1 MELRPLRLLAF
12 FALAAAAAVCGAAPG
27 PRKQLAPS
35 IASAAS
41 ATLYAASLDRGA
53 LERVPLAAIFLLS
66 VHGAVAARASQIFR
80 GSCRGDAV
88 VPTSSRPAAP
98 PWCRRRAGPRHRCG
112 GAVART
118 RVRRLPRGYSADG
131 SRRRRGVPRGYSVES
146 RRNADIPPTGRGAA
160 AGCHAD
166 IPWRAAAARIF
177 RRRVAAPRRRRARG
191 PAQVIVLESRD
202 ARAAR
207 RASESPDAGS
217 TRLIRTVL
225 AEHAP
230 VADGLSVRDR

>member
-1 MELRPLRLLAF
+1 MGEVGGDPWHVVDAAATGLGLAYQLWRAVMELRPLRLLAF

-66 VHGAVAARASQIFR
+66 VHGAV
-80 GSCRGDAV
+80 
-88 VPTSSRPAAP
+88 
-98 PWCRRRAGPRHRCG
+98 
-112 GAVART
+112 
-118 RVRRLPRGYSADG
+118 
-131 SRRRRGVPRGYSVES
+131 
-146 RRNADIPPTGRGAA
+146 
-160 AGCHAD
+160 
-166 IPWRAAAARIF
+166 
-177 RRRVAAPRRRRARG
+177 
-191 PAQVIVLESRD
+191 IVLESRD